1 MMDAFTVRVP
11 GSPAGL
17 TASREVAEPW
27 KRAIADAVRAAR
39 QRTDFVREPCAID
52 LAFHLTPARQKD
64 TALYNLLKSTI
75 DGLSNAVFAPSPS
88 GQPGEWSREDWW
100 ITELRARKVIAD
112 DPGVE
117 ITLGP
122 ARGGATDTTVPSSVD
137 VFVPGSPPLWPGDGA
152 GQRKVLAA
160 RELMRDAIPA
170 GVQMPS
176 ALCLDF
182 TFMIEPARSKSSDL
196 DNYCVPA
203 AQNVCAVLYGNV
215 RQGVV
220 IVELT
225 ARKILAD
232 ALRDV
237 GTRIRVLSAHEYGQ
251 PGAR

>member
-11 GSPAGL
+11 GSPP
-17 TASREVAEPW
+17 TDIASRAIAVPW
-27 KRAIADAVRAAR
+27 KRLVAAAVRSAR
-39 QRTDFVREPCAID
+39 ETVEFVREDCAVE
-52 LAFHLTPARQKD
+52 LAFYVAPARAKD
-64 TALYNLLKSTI
+64 TAVYSLLKSTI
-75 DGLSNAVFAPSPS
+75 DGMANAVFAPLAR
-88 GQPGEWSREDWW
+88 GNAGEWNREDWR
-100 ITELRARKVIAD
+100 ITEMCARKLTAR
-112 DPGVE
+112 DPFVE
-117 ITLGP
+117 ITVCP
-122 ARGGATDTTVPSSVD
+122 ATEVVSRAAHASILDLVVA
-137 VFVPGSPPLWPGDGA
+137 GSPPVWASDGA

-160 RELMRDAIPA
+160 RELMRDAIPT
-170 GVQMPS
+170 GLQVPT

-182 TFMIEPARSKSSDL
+182 TFTVEPARFMSSDL

-225 ARKILAD
+225 ARKVLAD
-232 ALRDV
+232 ALHDV